1 MEDIV
6 NIIEINK
13 YMYFDKNCGVFCLT
27 SEASE
32 IIYRQ
37 KEIICSYSGADE
49 WINFFTLEM
58 MNLYTGSSPYNHAI
72 GTCDH
77 HEAFPRIKRIKRGY
91 VIGLKSLLRK
101 NGERECIR

>member
-13 YMYFDKNCGVFCLT
+13 YMYFDKNCGVFRLT

-37 KEIICSYSGADE
+37 K
-49 WINFFTLEM
+49 
-58 MNLYTGSSPYNHAI
+58 
-72 GTCDH
+72 
-77 HEAFPRIKRIKRGY
+77 
-91 VIGLKSLLRK
+91 K
-101 NGERECIR
+101 NYLQLFRCR